1 LGSNLKFMDEDE
13 KYLLAILRAN
23 PGVWPA

>member
-1 LGSNLKFMDEDE
+1 LGSNLKFTDDEE
-13 KYLLAILRAN
+13 KYLVAILRAN